1 MLSKSPVIRRVS
13 IYMALSYSGL
23 VLVNNSGY
31 QLENMWV
38 IYAPMF
44 ISVYLFS
51 RWIDSKLAKKD
62 KEGGSP

>member
-1 MLSKSPVIRRVS
+1 MLGKFPIIRRVS

-44 ISVYLFS
+44 ISVYFFS
-51 RWIDSKLAKKD
+51 RRIDCKLANKD
-62 KEGGSP
+62 KEGGSS